1 MKDWNVVVTSYMR
14 QERRL
19 RAELSD
25 LGEFHASG
33 FAAVILGKVQDVNE
47 FFDTLKGRWAKNPV
61 LPELL
66 SSVTPVRR
74 VFAFTLENLA
84 ERLRQEIR
92 ALAPEIGGRAFY
104 VRLKRRGHKGEL
116 HSVEVEQDLD
126 RLIKEEFCAKGQN
139 CLVDFHRAE
148 VIVVVET
155 VHNQC
160 GVGLVT
166 QEMKE
171 RYPFVKIE

>member
-1 MKDWNVVVTSYMR
+1 MRDWNVVVTSYMR

-19 RAELSD
+19 LAELAD
-25 LGEFHASG
+25 LGEFGASG
-33 FAAVILGKVQDVNE
+33 FAAVILGKVPDVGK
-47 FFDTLKGRWAKNPV
+47 FFETVKARLEKNPV

-74 VFAFTLENLA
+74 VFPFTLENLE

-116 HSVEVEQDLD
+116 HSVEVEQALD
-126 RLIKEEFCAKGQN
+126 RLIQEEFCAQGQN
-139 CLVDFHRAE
+139 CFVDFHRAE

-160 GVGLVT
+160 GVELVT
-166 QEMKE
+166 REMKE
-171 RYPFVKIE
+171 RYPFIKIA

>member
-1 MKDWNVVVTSYMR
+1 LKDWNVVVTSYMR

-19 RAELSD
+19 LAELSD
-25 LGEFHASG
+25 LGEFHSSG
-33 FAAVILGKVQDVNE
+33 FAAVILGKVPDVSKLFE
-47 FFDTLKGRWAKNPV
+47 TLKGRLAKNPV
-61 LPELL
+61 LPDLL

-74 VFAFTLENLA
+74 VFAFTLENLE

-92 ALAPEIGGRAFY
+92 ALAPEIGGQAFY

-116 HSVEVEQDLD
+116 HSVEVEQALD
-126 RLIKEEFCAKGQN
+126 RLIKDEFCAQGQN
-139 CLVDFHRAE
+139 CFVDFHRAE

-166 QEMKE
+166 REMKE
-171 RYPFVKIE
+171 RYPFIKIE